1 MAADSRLSQQF
12 SDHNLRRMREGLAPY
27 PRLVDQS
34 GGRKTFELHHDVE
47 VAMGGDVY
55 GIENISV
62 MTPRRHIQLHKERK
76 NHDL

>member
-1 MAADSRLSQQF
+1 MDAELRKQF
-12 SDHNLRRMREGLAPY
+12 NSHNLSRMREGLAPY
-27 PRLVDQS
+27 PKLSDQS
-34 GGRKTFELHHDVE
+34 GGRKTFELHHDLE

-55 GIENISV
+55 GIDNISV